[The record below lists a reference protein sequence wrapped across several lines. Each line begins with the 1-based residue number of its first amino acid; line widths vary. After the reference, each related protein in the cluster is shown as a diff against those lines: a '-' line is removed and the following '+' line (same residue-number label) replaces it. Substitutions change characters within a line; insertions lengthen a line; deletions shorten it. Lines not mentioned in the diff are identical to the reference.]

1 MKQKL
6 FQNLLKAAGA
16 FLFAVTMSAGFTACT
31 DTIDNPATPENPS
44 EQSQG
49 VDPTPE
55 PTEDAVAVTTDCSF
69 VMFGEIEDE
78 MGEAI
83 SR

>member
-16 FLFAVTMSAGFTACT
+16 FLFAVTLSAGFTACT
-31 DTIDNPATPENPS
+31 DTIDNPVTPVDPDPEN
-44 EQSQG
+44 EREL

-55 PTEDAVAVTTDCSF
+55 PTEDAVAYTIDCS
-69 VMFGEIEDE
+69 
-78 MGEAI
+78 
-83 SR
+83 